1 MKENRVVLTLTFELV
16 VPHRI
21 DLPLLRPLRRL
32 ALGSRR
38 LDGMRVKIRVQPS
51 QVAVADER
59 VPCQMSVERKFY
71 PLYKNPKFFQNYWTI
86 VPFKLNKSKS
96 RSIENLLKIVCKSY
110 AYFQYLNISNFK
122 RYLKK
127 LFLTKRKKESL
138 GEIYIRVWKRN

>member
-51 QVAVADER
+51 QIAVADER

-71 PLYKNPKFFQNYWTI
+71 PVKIQNS
-86 VPFKLNKSKS
+86 FK
-96 RSIENLLKIVCKSY
+96 IFE
-110 AYFQYLNISNFK
+110 QSN
-122 RYLKK
+122 
-127 LFLTKRKKESL
+127 
-138 GEIYIRVWKRN
+138 